1 MSLLSS
7 GLNPKYLEAIKKF
20 RLIDDTFFNTCFDGS
35 IECMQLLLRIILKLP
50 RAVPQGRF
58 L

>member
-20 RLIDDTFFNTCFDGS
+20 RLIDDTFFNLTHKKSPASTGGEMNCGF
-35 IECMQLLLRIILKLP
+35 
-50 RAVPQGRF
+50 F
-58 L
+58 

>member
-20 RLIDDTFFNTCFDGS
+20 RLIDNTFFNICFDGS
-35 IECMQLLLRIILKLP
+35 IKCMQLLLRIVLTRP
-50 RAVPQGRF
+50 
-58 L
+58 